1 MVGVDKSSPY
11 REHLMRMINSINQII
26 PLKEENQV
34 LIVMQLNT
42 EEKIQSWF
50 EWLRPRIKGEND
62 LQATEVEIVRAAVK
76 INKNIP
82 VN

>member
-1 MVGVDKSSPY
+1 MAGVDKSSPY
-11 REHLMRMINSINQII
+11 REHLMSMINSINQVI
-26 PLKEENQV
+26 PLKPENQV
-34 LIVMQLNT
+34 LIVIKLDT

-62 LQATEVEIVRAAVK
+62 LQATEAEIVRAAVR
-76 INKNIP
+76 IGKNIP